1 MKKKILCGLFILCTL
16 LIGCDSDI
24 EQRVLEDNTEE
35 TESTANGWNRDEE
48 KRDLSEDF
56 SESEDE
62 LMDFRL
68 VDGNLYDKVKQN
80 FEYESYDTITLYK
93 FNDNWFAQV
102 TNVGGILPEHFDDYD
117 NDGEKDII
125 FIDTA
130 FPECVVAYKKVNG
143 SIEVVTVLSDN
154 NFQTYDYSEE
164 YRYITHKD
172 DEFYIVRERQRKYC
186 VNENKESDFVS
197 IEENIGVQGV
207 QTR

>member
-24 EQRVLEDNTEE
+24 EQRVLEDNIVE
-35 TESTANGWNRDEE
+35 TESTEIGWNQDEE
-48 KRDLSEDF
+48 DDLSEDF

-117 NDGEKDII
+117 NWEVMQYYDISSRYEIPSVDVKTVTSQKAGEVYYSHPNRIILFYGDGEVTGDYTKIGEIEAAD
-125 FIDTA
+125 DLKKA
-130 FPECVVAYKKVNG
+130 VV
-143 SIEVVTVLSDN
+143 N
-154 NFQTYDYSEE
+154 NPIL
-164 YRYITHKD
+164 RGWGNK
-172 DEFYIVRERQRKYC
+172 IVQIKS
-186 VNENKESDFVS
+186 VK
-197 IEENIGVQGV
+197 
-207 QTR
+207 